1 LINHPILQ
9 GYVMN
14 RLMMLVGSV
23 VFGYAGSFIA
33 SLFGA
38 SDWSSASLIM
48 GLIGGTVGIFVGW
61 YAAENWL

>member
-1 LINHPILQ
+1 
-9 GYVMN
+9 MN
-14 RLMMLVGSV
+14 RLMMLIGSV

-61 YAAENWL
+61 YVAENWM

>member
-1 LINHPILQ
+1 
-9 GYVMN
+9 MN

-33 SLFGA
+33 SSFGA
-38 SDWSSASLIM
+38 SDCSSASLIM

-61 YAAENWL
+61 YAAENWM